1 MAVDGQ
7 DDASAFDIGAVHAE
21 TREGAKHLAAVVGG
35 YARSFVAVI
44 ESAQVRWHRLNY
56 DDTDAA
62 LVRQRLHQC
71 HALLQHL
78 RRNQRLHDRLHMARL
93 DFREIGNVVAPS

>member
-1 MAVDGQ
+1 MAADGQ
-7 DDASAFDIGAVHAE
+7 ADASAFDIGAVHAE

-56 DDTDAA
+56 DDTDVA
-62 LVRQRLHQC
+62 LVP
-71 HALLQHL
+71 ASGYTSA
-78 RRNQRLHDRLHMARL
+78 M
-93 DFREIGNVVAPS
+93 PSCNTCAATSGSTTVSIWPD